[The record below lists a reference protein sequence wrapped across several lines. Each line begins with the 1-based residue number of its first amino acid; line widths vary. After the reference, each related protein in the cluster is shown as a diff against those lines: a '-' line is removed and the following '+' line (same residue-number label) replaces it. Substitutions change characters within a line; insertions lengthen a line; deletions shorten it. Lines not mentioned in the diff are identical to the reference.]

1 MSHEQ
6 SIRRFAGACLSRLC
20 LAAALCVG
28 TLAAMPAAAVPVSYI
43 FTGIV
48 EVTLDGQAFAGQLTL
63 TASGDTDD
71 VTSNLAGTRYRNDV
85 VSTVIDI
92 PGFGSVSVTGD
103 DYVFNNQS
111 SDVLG
116 YGVQGIPI
124 CCDII
129 QVDDPAFDAYE
140 LTTSIGP
147 VAFPSNPSL
156 ADWVDVPTSGGL
168 MTVTSFVDGSFRAV
182 VVDVPEAGALGILAF
197 GLLGLACSR
206 PRRRPA

>member
-1 MSHEQ
+1 MSHAP
-6 SIRRFAGACLSRLC
+6 SLRRFAGASFSRLC
-20 LAAALCVG
+20 LAAALCVA
-28 TLAAMPAAAVPVSYI
+28 TLAAMPAAAAPVSYT
-43 FTGIV
+43 FTGVV
-48 EVTLDGQAFAGQLTL
+48 EGMLDNQAFSGLLTV

-71 VTSNLAGTRYRNDV
+71 VTSNPAGTRFRNDA

-92 PGFGSVSVTGD
+92 PGFGSFSVTGD
-103 DYVFNNQS
+103 DYVFNIQS

-147 VAFPSNPSL
+147 IGFPSNPSL
-156 ADWVDVPTSGGL
+156 PDWVDVPTSGGL
-168 MTVTSFVDGSFRAV
+168 LTVTSFADGSFRAV
-182 VVDVPEAGALGILAF
+182 VVDVPEGDALAILAI

-206 PRRRPA
+206 PRRRTA